1 MFCFLPQ
8 HSFNVTVFLSR
19 PAPFSLTFSSPGNV
33 FCRDELLMSV
43 VEGSVVSE
51 NKRVTLSLLSFPLHL
66 IVNLNRRSNEPR
78 RFLAA
83 LEVVII
89 KKKSC
94 WVFILFTNL
103 LLNKYNAA
111 PLGSPCFPL
120 ALPYRGKGSRSGK
133 ERQKRGLTPLVSF
146 EW

>member
-1 MFCFLPQ
+1 MPQ
-8 HSFNVTVFLSR
+8 HRDRDRVSVTCSS
-19 PAPFSLTFSSPGNV
+19 FSLTFSSPGNV
-33 FCRDELLMSV
+33 FCRDQLLMSV

-66 IVNLNRRSNEPR
+66 IVNLNRRSNEPQ

-83 LEVVII
+83 LGVVIIIII

-94 WVFILFTNL
+94 WVFILFANL
-103 LLNKYNAA
+103 PLNKYNTA

-120 ALPYRGKGSRSGK
+120 AFPYRGKGSRSGK